1 LPTRPVPKREIPN
14 SYLFRRSRVR
24 RVIVG
29 THGADVHAGVKA
41 LLAEAG
47 LVLEYEHEYNPLTI
61 ECDETARTGRQVRY
75 DC

>member
-1 LPTRPVPKREIPN
+1 M
-14 SYLFRRSRVR
+14 R

-47 LVLEYEHEYNPLTI
+47 LSLEYEHDYNPHTSV
-61 ECDETARTGRQVRY
+61 CDETARTGRQVRH